1 MTTDP
6 ILSTDILEKIRLR
19 NLAVEKIRQ
28 AVRTL
33 AEAAG
38 LEKRATGES
47 RSAIESYLVCRGGL
61 YLDDHGIET
70 LRKELDASLWEAFIS
85 QSGVRAILSSRAL
98 SDMDGQISR
107 KEAPEFIPEAVQSTF
122 ADWSA
127 RKADMLED
135 GVVDLFRSL
144 SWDYKTHNPVHITRK
159 IIVNYLLDSYGLPN
173 VYGTGKLDDLVR
185 ALSVYD
191 GKPVPESRN
200 DMYRKVSDA
209 IGRGGTWEADSPY
222 FRLKIYK
229 KGTGHVIFKP
239 CAFPLIDQ
247 MNRVIARRFPNVL
260 AQESRSCHA

>member
-1 MTTDP
+1 
-6 ILSTDILEKIRLR
+6 LR
-19 NLAVEKIRQ
+19 NLALEKIEQ
-28 AVRTL
+28 AVRAF
-33 AEAAG
+33 AEASQM
-38 LEKRATGES
+38 EKRATGES

-61 YLDDHGIET
+61 YLDSHGVET
-70 LRKELDASLWEAFIS
+70 LRKELDASLWDSLIS
-85 QSGVRAILSSRAL
+85 QSGFRAVLSSRAA

-107 KEAPEFIPEAVQSTF
+107 KETPEFTLEAIQSTL
-122 ADWSA
+122 ADWNS

-135 GVVDLFRSL
+135 GIVDLFRSL
-144 SWDYKTHNPVHITRK
+144 SWDYRTNSPARITRK
-159 IIVNYLLDSYGLPN
+159 IIVSYLLDSYGLPN
-173 VYGTGKLDDLVR
+173 GYGTGKLDDLVR

-209 IGRGGTWEADSPY
+209 IGRGGTWEVDYPY
-222 FRLKIYK
+222 FRLKIYR

-260 AQESRSCHA
+260 AQEHGSCHA